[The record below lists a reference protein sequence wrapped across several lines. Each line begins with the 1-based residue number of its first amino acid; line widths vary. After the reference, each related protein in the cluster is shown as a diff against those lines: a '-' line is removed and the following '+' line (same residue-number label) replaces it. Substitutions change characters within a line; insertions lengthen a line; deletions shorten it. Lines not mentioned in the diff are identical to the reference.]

1 MNNINFSKF
10 DNIILI
16 FELTCKIR
24 FLDVNIDFVISFTV
38 LIGFVL
44 RIWSLTVEN
53 VKYKKYIIIVI
64 IIIIIIIII
73 INILLSLLLL
83 LLLEGNVQ

>member
-1 MNNINFSKF
+1 MYFLY
-10 DNIILI
+10 LI

-24 FLDVNIDFVISFTV
+24 FLNVNIQFVVSFTV

-53 VKYKKYIIIVI
+53 VKYKKYIIII
-64 IIIIIIIII
+64 TRGQRSIKEDSGFFICS
-73 INILLSLLLL
+73 LRLSFRGRGKFLD
-83 LLLEGNVQ
+83 G